1 MRISLS
7 HKRIYIPQ
15 ENDMSQP
22 TSSPIHPMLSNA
34 GFTLLE
40 IIAVMVIMAILAV
53 VAVPRYFDLQD
64 QARDRAMATA
74 MAEAKGRINS
84 YFAQQLLN
92 DVLPSDIQ
100 YTTTTV
106 GGTDDPNMG
115 DFHMTITSGP
125 TDDPILI
132 TVEGRASAVS
142 GETFPGT
149 MPRPG
154 YSGG

>member
-1 MRISLS
+1 
-7 HKRIYIPQ
+7 
-15 ENDMSQP
+15 MSQP
-22 TSSPIHPMLSNA
+22 TLSPIHSVRNNA

-53 VAVPRYFDLQD
+53 VAVPRYFNLQD
-64 QARDRAMATA
+64 QARARAMATA

-92 DVLPSDIQ
+92 DVLPGVID
-100 YTTTTV
+100 YTTTTL
-106 GGTDDPNMG
+106 GGADDPNMG
-115 DFHMTITSGP
+115 DFHMTITSAA
-125 TDDPILI
+125 TADPIAI

-142 GETFPGT
+142 GESLNST

-154 YSGG
+154 YSGT

>member
-1 MRISLS
+1 
-7 HKRIYIPQ
+7 
-15 ENDMSQP
+15 MSQP
-22 TSSPIHPMLSNA
+22 SRSPIHSVRNNT

-53 VAVPRYFDLQD
+53 VAVPRYFNLQD
-64 QARDRAMATA
+64 QARARAMATA

-84 YFAQQLLN
+84 YFAQELLN
-92 DVLPSDIQ
+92 DVLPENIQ
-100 YTTTTV
+100 YTTATV

-142 GETFPGT
+142 GESLSST
-149 MPRPG
+149 MPKPG
-154 YSGG
+154 YTGGS

>member
-1 MRISLS
+1 
-7 HKRIYIPQ
+7 
-15 ENDMSQP
+15 MSQP
-22 TSSPIHPMLSNA
+22 TSSPIHPVMSNA

-53 VAVPRYFDLQD
+53 VAVPRYFNLQD

-84 YFAQQLLN
+84 YFAQELLN
-92 DVLPSDIQ
+92 DVIPNDIQ
-100 YTTTTV
+100 YTTATI
-106 GGTDDPNMG
+106 GGTDEPNMG

-142 GETFPGT
+142 GLSMDGT

-154 YSGG
+154 YTGSGS